1 MPKRWLIPA
10 PVQSAAVEALDGM
23 PDLAGQVLAARG
35 LITVERAREYLE
47 RADPGHDPFLLSG
60 MGPAV
65 ERILQAADREERV
78 AVYGDYDADGIT
90 ATALLCQGL
99 RWLGLDPIP
108 YLPDRFSEGYGVR
121 TEALQALRSQ
131 GVALVITVD
140 CGVRSVAELGW
151 AQANGLAVIVTDH
164 HLPGPGLPPALA
176 VVNPQLLPASYP
188 YAGLSGAG
196 VAYKLMQAL
205 DARRPGR
212 VESSRLLDLVAIG
225 TIADLAPLTDENR
238 HLVTQGLEQMR
249 RSPRPGV
256 EELMRVA
263 GTEPAA
269 LNASTVA
276 FALAP
281 RLNAVGRMNS
291 PRPAL
296 DLLLAD
302 ELAAARPLADTL
314 ERANRERQSVTRKE
328 FERACESVLALAA
341 LPPLLSVQGRELGE
355 GILGLVAARLTEE
368 FYRPALVAR
377 VGDETVRA
385 SLRSIVEFP
394 ITAALE
400 RIGDQLIEFGGHA
413 TAAGFTARSERL
425 PSIVRALEELAAE
438 ALAGEPTPE
447 LRADALARL
456 GQLDERMLAFL
467 DRLEPTGQGNPPVL
481 FAALDLEVLSKR
493 AVGADGAHLKLLL
506 RAGGRAME
514 AIGFRLG
521 NRLPDLPRRI
531 DALFHLERNRYMGV
545 ETLQLNVKDV
555 RPASPQTGT

>member
-1 MPKRWLIPA
+1 VM
-10 PVQSAAVEALDGM
+10 
-23 PDLAGQVLAARG
+23 
-35 LITVERAREYLE
+35 RA
-47 RADPGHDPFLLSG
+47 
-60 MGPAV
+60 
-65 ERILQAADREERV
+65 ERV
-78 AVYGDYDADGIT
+78 GADTLLARIVRMVAEAQRSRAPIQKLADLVAGWFVPVVVTASLVTFIIWSLVGPEPRMAYAVVNAVAVLIIACPCAMGL
-90 ATALLCQGL
+90 ATPTSIMVGTGRAA
-99 RWLGLDPIP
+99 
-108 YLPDRFSEGYGVR
+108 EMGVLFR
-121 TEALQALRSQ
+121 KGEALQALRSQ

-176 VVNPQLLPASYP
+176 VVNPQLLSASYP